1 MIVENKITM
10 SIDRR
15 GVMPIIDAVQGD
27 ENTRVVE
34 ISLMNGNQ
42 PWTIPLNTSA
52 LVRYRKSD
60 GTGGIYNTMEDG
72 SEATTAIGNK
82 ITATLA
88 KQVLTVPG
96 IVLAQ
101 VELINDGNIISTF
114 TFGID
119 VQEDPSVGVVES
131 EDYVSFSEYIAEE
144 VARVLESHEFSQSFM
159 VTVRLG
165 EESGPQ
171 TADKTFE
178 EIMGAYNAG
187 SEIVCAVYSS
197 TGQLVGAAPAVYMD
211 AYSDWFHC
219 SVTGMISGDPLRFA
233 FVDIS
238 IQDNDPAILPQC
250 HASITEIAA
259 GEQQD
264 IAEEYPDDDA
274 RARFLLAMNEKAGK
288 LGMNIVLSGAA
299 GYPDENLSDGKS
311 MVKLF
316 TIANGYDELAKIWN
330 THHKLIYT
338 KGVEKAI
345 DLTSTVFGN
354 DSGHFASDLIDH
366 YFVHGG
372 KTGTTGDKNRL
383 IGCIMKAPGDRQFA
397 AWLCTEEM
405 AESANNNRH
414 VCMKLLMDIAYAKY
428 KNPDSDVSEIEADMI
443 DRGVMSAAVILI
455 PQTANLLNYEH
466 FDFFETEAVEGETE
480 ATLDD
485 VAWGG
490 KTYREI
496 FLTGNMFSEVSAITE
511 ADNSGWSQYS
521 NLSKPTPTTTQY
533 NTSPNAWNCSGT
545 KSVQMSKDLSLP
557 NGNNFYIACKR
568 KLDSY
573 TSGNWL
579 GIEVYYI
586 GGAGRVISDT
596 VSASNI
602 SQDFQTLSHTFT
614 PKTEITQFWIGSG
627 GSANLTGYIDDVVCV
642 NMTELFGS
650 DVPSKEQMNA
660 LYENFLKLYKGETVN
675 GLVER
680 YKYEYPVYDYYANDL
695 LDIASNTKVLTA
707 ITALDYIS
715 DLDEEL
721 TIKASDIQPGTGP
734 IFAGGERMTYRD
746 ALYAMMLP
754 SSNTCAYAI
763 ARAVGNKLLSIYGDP
778 TKRYASKVIRIA
790 DAEIG
795 YMEKASNADLDDKMA
810 NAGSG
815 NYTKYARDLDAIP
828 GFYNTLKQG
837 AEWCEMFVDWCF
849 VQAFGVEAAL
859 ELLCQPG
866 ESMGAG
872 AVGSAMYYRNKG
884 RFYTSNPKVGDQIYF
899 GTVGHETHTGLVYK
913 VDTAYV
919 YAIEGNTSNGVYR
932 RTYTL
937 DDASIA
943 GYGRPKYDPE

>member
-1 MIVENKITM
+1 MLITNTITM
-10 SIDRR
+10 AIDRR

-72 SEATTAIGNK
+72 SAATTAIGNK

-96 IVLAQ
+96 MVSVQ
-101 VELINDGNIISTF
+101 VELINDGNILSTF

-131 EDYVSFSEYIAEE
+131 EEYVNFSEYIAEE
-144 VARVLESHEFSQSFM
+144 VSRVLETYEGGQGFVVTFSNGANKTYEEVEIAHNEGKKIIGVVQGAAQNLILDN
-159 VTVRLG
+159 VRYDAEQGYFAFSAPYSRLD
-165 EESGPQ
+165 
-171 TADKTFE
+171 AD
-178 EIMGAYNAG
+178 GVPY
-187 SEIVCAVYSS
+187 SEIYTWILRSDNTIEWYS
-197 TGQLVGAAPAVYMD
+197 QEI
-211 AYSDWFHC
+211 
-219 SVTGMISGDPLRFA
+219 VTSENIQEYLPDSGD
-233 FVDIS
+233 S
-238 IQDNDPAILPQC
+238 S
-250 HASITEIAA
+250 H
-259 GEQQD
+259 
-264 IAEEYPDDDA
+264 EYPDDEA
-274 RARFLLAMNEKAGK
+274 MAKFLSAMNEKAGK
-288 LGMNIVLSGAA
+288 LGMNIVLGGPA
-299 GYPDENLSDGKS
+299 GYPDTNLSDGKS
-311 MVKLF
+311 MAKLF

-330 THHKLIYT
+330 TPHKLIYT
-338 KGVEKAI
+338 KDVEKAI
-345 DLTSTVFGN
+345 DLNSTVFSN
-354 DSGHFASDLIDH
+354 DSSHFASGLIDH

-372 KTGTTGDKNRL
+372 KTGTAGDTSRL
-383 IGCIMKAPGDRQFA
+383 LGCIMKAPGDRQFV
-397 AWLCTEEM
+397 AWLSTKPM
-405 AESANNNRH
+405 TESATKNRH
-414 VCMKLLMDIAYAKY
+414 TAMKQLMDIAYALY
-428 KNPDSDVSEIEADMI
+428 ENPDADVSEIENQMTQNG
-443 DRGVMSAAVILI
+443 GVVSAVVMLI
-455 PQTANLLNYEH
+455 PQTANLMNYEC
-466 FDFFETEAVEGETE
+466 FDFFETETVEGTIE

-496 FLTGNMFSEVSAITE
+496 FLTGNMFSEVSAINE
-511 ADNSGWSQYS
+511 ADNSGWAQYS
-521 NLSKPTPTTTQY
+521 NLAKPAATTSQY

-557 NGNNFYIACKR
+557 NDNTFYIACKR
-568 KLDSY
+568 RLASY
-573 TSGNWL
+573 VSGNWL
-579 GIEVYYI
+579 GIEVYYL

-596 VSASNI
+596 VDANSVSE
-602 SQDFQTLSHTFT
+602 SFETLSHTFT
-614 PKTEITQFWIGSG
+614 PKTATTQIWIGSG

-650 DVPSKEQMNA
+650 DVPTKEQMNV
-660 LYENFLKLYKGETVN
+660 LYENFLKLYNGETVN

-721 TIKASDIQPGTGP
+721 TIKASDIQPGSGP
-734 IFAGGERMTYRD
+734 IFAGGERMTFRD

-763 ARAVGNKLLSIYGDP
+763 ARAVGNKLLSIYGDH

-790 DAEIG
+790 DAEVG
-795 YMEKASNADLDDKMA
+795 YIEKASNADLDDKTA

-872 AVGSAMYYRNKG
+872 TVGSAMYYRNKG
-884 RFYTSNPKVGDQIYF
+884 QFYTSNPKVGDQIYF
-899 GTVGHETHTGLVYK
+899 GTVGNETHTGLVYK
-913 VDTAYV
+913 VDSTNV
-919 YAIEGNTSNGVYR
+919 YAIEGNSSNGVYR
-932 RTYTL
+932 KTYSL
-937 DDASIA
+937 NDAGIA
-943 GYGRPKYDPE
+943 GYGRPNYDPE

>member
-1 MIVENKITM
+1 MEITHKIKM
-10 SIDRR
+10 ALDRR
-15 GVMPIIDAVQGD
+15 GVTPVIDAVQGD
-27 ENTRVVE
+27 ENARSVE
-34 ISLMNGNQ
+34 ISLTCNHL
-42 PWTIPLNTSA
+42 PWNIPEDASA

-72 SEATTAIGNK
+72 SAATKVEGNV
-82 ITATLA
+82 ITARLA

-96 IVLAQ
+96 LVAAQ
-101 VELINDGNIISTF
+101 VEVSKEGKIVSTF
-114 TFGID
+114 TFFIM
-119 VQEDPSVGVVES
+119 VQADPSIGVVES
-131 EDYVSFSEYIAEE
+131 EDYVNFSGYIAEE
-144 VARVLESHEFSQSFM
+144 VARILESHEFAQSFM

-178 EIMGAYNAG
+178 EILEAYNAG

-197 TGQLVGAAPAVYMD
+197 TGQLVGAAPAIYTD
-211 AYSDWFHC
+211 AYDDWFHC
-219 SVTGMISGDPLRFA
+219 SVTGRISGDPLRFA

-238 IQDNDPAILPQC
+238 IQGNDPAILPQC

-288 LGMNIVLSGAA
+288 LGMNIVLGGPA
-299 GYPDENLSDGKS
+299 GYPDTNLSDGKS
-311 MVKLF
+311 MAKLF

-338 KGVEKAI
+338 KDVEKAI
-345 DLTSTVFGN
+345 DLNSTVFSN
-354 DSGHFASDLIDH
+354 DSNHFASGLIDH

-405 AESANNNRH
+405 SESASNNRH
-414 VCMKLLMDIAYAKY
+414 ICMKLLMDIAYALY
-428 KNPDSDVSEIEADMI
+428 KDPDADVSEMEADMI
-443 DRGVMSAAVILI
+443 DRGVMSATVMLI
-455 PQTANLLNYEH
+455 PQTANLMNYEC
-466 FDFFETEAVEGETE
+466 FDFFESETVEGAIE

-521 NLSKPTPTTTQY
+521 TLSKPTPTTSQY
-533 NTSPNAWNCSGT
+533 NTGPNAWNCSGT

-568 KLDSY
+568 KVVSY
-573 TSGNWL
+573 TAGNWL

-596 VSASNI
+596 VDANSVSET
-602 SQDFQTLSHTFT
+602 FETLSHIFT
-614 PKTEITQFWIGSG
+614 PKTATTQIWIGSG
-627 GSANLTGYIDDVVCV
+627 GAANLTGYIDDVVCV

-650 DVPSKEQMNA
+650 DVPTKEQMNG

-680 YKYEYPVYDYYANDL
+680 YKYEYPVYAYYANDL

-734 IFAGGERMTYRD
+734 IFAGGERMTFRD

-763 ARAVGNKLLSIYGDP
+763 ARAVGNKLLSIYGDH

-790 DAEIG
+790 DAEVG
-795 YMEKASNADLDDKMA
+795 YIEKASNADLDDKTA
-810 NAGSG
+810 NAGSA

-828 GFYNTLKQG
+828 GFYNTPKQG
-837 AEWCEMFVDWCF
+837 AEWCEMLVDWSF
-849 VQAFGVEAAL
+849 VQAFGVEAAK
-859 ELLCQPG
+859 ELLCQSG

-872 AVGSAMYYRNKG
+872 TVGSAMYYRSKG
-884 RFYTSNPKVGDQIYF
+884 QFYTSDPKVGDQIYF

-913 VDTAYV
+913 VDSAYV

-943 GYGRPKYDPE
+943 GYGRPNYDPE